1 MCECLLLLWAF
12 CFCQPVKNDE
22 DVGCGGGRGGWVVAG
37 G

>member
-22 DVGCGGGRGGWVVAG
+22 DVGCGGGWVVAG